1 MKDLRRTINID
12 FEKLLEKGVIIEE
25 FIFETEGEALEA
37 YKDIHEHL
45 ALSREVAF
53 ADSGESFNF
62 SLNITIN
69 PPFKITVQI
78 YLV

>member
-1 MKDLRRTINID
+1 MKDLRRTISID
-12 FEKLLEKGVIIEE
+12 FEKLLERGKITEE
-25 FIFETEGEALEA
+25 FVFETEREALEA

-45 ALSREVAF
+45 ALSKEVAF

-69 PPFKITVQI
+69 SPYVVTVLMYI
-78 YLV
+78 V